1 MKCSVAQAHSMYDHD
16 PWGDDD
22 AWGEPG
28 PHTDELA
35 DLDCTG
41 PLDEQND
48 ADGTASLTDVDDA
61 PEAESLLLVSASN
74 SAAMVT
80 ATALTGGQILRVEL
94 APQVVKLTEHELAEE
109 IIGVSA
115 MARQQAPQRAMP
127 SSPRS
132 CACSDMTQQL
142 LIASSNEISGCQHPI
157 QSSGRKRRCSRT
169 GMQRTTEDKHLLSR
183 HLIHMA
189 CWKWG

>member
-1 MKCSVAQAHSMYDHD
+1 MYDHD

-35 DLDCTG
+35 DLDYTG

-48 ADGTASLTDVDDA
+48 ADGTASQTDVDDA

-74 SAAMVT
+74 SAATVT

-115 MARQQAPQRAMP
+115 MARQQGAAARHAIIAEIMRLLGHDPAATHSFLERNLGLPTPDTVLRAKAEMFAN
-127 SSPRS
+127 RY
-132 CACSDMTQQL
+132 A
-142 LIASSNEISGCQHPI
+142 
-157 QSSGRKRRCSRT
+157 
-169 GMQRTTEDKHLLSR
+169 EDD
-183 HLIHMA
+183 
-189 CWKWG
+189 